1 MTKFN
6 AIFQTD
12 SYKLS
17 HFGQMPP
24 KATELYSHL
33 TPRNNRYLKQKF
45 PLMGDKVV
53 VYGTTGVTKLL
64 VEMWDENFFNLDW
77 EFVKEQALNLLNPFV
92 GIVEEDLEKFKKLHD
107 LQYLPLEIKSL
118 DEGSHVSVNIPVLT
132 VRNTHPDFYWLTNF
146 IEPFLLSNIY
156 KPMSVATLTLELAR
170 LRNYWFSTT
179 VEDHSGID
187 YALHDFSYRGH
198 ACTESAA
205 FSLSA
210 YLLYTKGTDTLSAI
224 DFAQRY
230 YNADNTIANSLPAFE
245 HSTASLGIQHYRKAL
260 DVTDPVSLYGL
271 PKEFVDKA
279 LTACLQVKESL
290 LSKGITS
297 TEEIELAIGET
308 FNLARALLLIYP
320 TGLFAYVVDTYDY
333 QRLLTVVVPALKDII
348 LSRDGKLIL
357 RPDCYSNDTEVLTPS
372 GFKFFKD
379 LTQSDL
385 VAQVLSDGT
394 YEYVKPLKIVS
405 EYYKGKMY
413 SFKDYHGKVDQLVT
427 PNHRMIY
434 KQIKA
439 NGTTSEVIKFA
450 EDMLTQ
456 GNHLNYFERSA
467 KAYNHGRTLTAL
479 ERLRIAFQADGSFIK
494 GCTTR
499 VRFNFSKN
507 RKVERLRSILD
518 LLGVKYKIYK
528 LAGNK
533 TEFNISIDVNLL
545 SKTFDWVDTSDLC
558 SNWSSEFCEELKHW
572 DSSIRSDTRFKYDT
586 TSKECANVV
595 ELIAIAAGKGVYTS
609 VSSDNR
615 KECYADV
622 YTSHI
627 MDSNRV
633 GGQSWVKEEVE
644 YEGTVHCVQV
654 PSGRLL
660 VKRNRSIMV
669 CGNSGNPVKVLCG
682 DDHSDNAHEYC
693 GTIET
698 LWGIFGGHLNI
709 HGYQELDSHIGVVY
723 GDGMNFKNI
732 QLIYMKLAS
741 KGFAVSNVCL
751 SGGAYMLSAITRD
764 DLGFAIK
771 GSNAIVDGISTPI
784 YKQPKT
790 DMSKASPKGYLKVT
804 KENEEFVL
812 HSNVS
817 KEEEKEGELKT
828 IFFDGYYVDHPSF
841 ETIKQRVAELAKV

>member
-33 TPRNNRYLKQKF
+33 TPRNNHYLKQKF

-77 EFVKEQALNLLNPFV
+77 EIVKEQALNLLNPFV

-245 HSTASLGIQHYRKAL
+245 HSTASLGIQYYRKAL

-320 TGLFAYVVDTYDY
+320 TGLFAYVADTYDY
-333 QRLLTVVVPALKDII
+333 QRLLTVIVPALKDII

-357 RPDCYSNDTEVLTPS
+357 RPD
-372 GFKFFKD
+372 
-379 LTQSDL
+379 
-385 VAQVLSDGT
+385 
-394 YEYVKPLKIVS
+394 
-405 EYYKGKMY
+405 
-413 SFKDYHGKVDQLVT
+413 
-427 PNHRMIY
+427 
-434 KQIKA
+434 
-439 NGTTSEVIKFA
+439 
-450 EDMLTQ
+450 
-456 GNHLNYFERSA
+456 
-467 KAYNHGRTLTAL
+467 
-479 ERLRIAFQADGSFIK
+479 
-494 GCTTR
+494 
-499 VRFNFSKN
+499 
-507 RKVERLRSILD
+507 
-518 LLGVKYKIYK
+518 
-528 LAGNK
+528 
-533 TEFNISIDVNLL
+533 
-545 SKTFDWVDTSDLC
+545 
-558 SNWSSEFCEELKHW
+558 
-572 DSSIRSDTRFKYDT
+572 
-586 TSKECANVV
+586 
-595 ELIAIAAGKGVYTS
+595 
-609 VSSDNR
+609 
-615 KECYADV
+615 
-622 YTSHI
+622 
-627 MDSNRV
+627 
-633 GGQSWVKEEVE
+633 
-644 YEGTVHCVQV
+644 
-654 PSGRLL
+654 
-660 VKRNRSIMV
+660 
-669 CGNSGNPVKVLCG
+669 SGNPVKVLCG
-682 DDHSDNAHEYC
+682 DDHSDNDHEYC
-693 GTIET
+693 GTIEI

-709 HGYQELDSHIGVVY
+709 HGYQELDNHIGVVY

-771 GSNAIVDGISTPI
+771 GSNAIVNGVSTPI

-804 KENEEFVL
+804 KDGEEFVL

-817 KEEEKEGELKT
+817 KEEEKKGELKT
-828 IFFDGYYVDHPSF
+828 IFFDGHYVDHPSF
-841 ETIKQRVAELAKV
+841 GTIKQRVAELAKV